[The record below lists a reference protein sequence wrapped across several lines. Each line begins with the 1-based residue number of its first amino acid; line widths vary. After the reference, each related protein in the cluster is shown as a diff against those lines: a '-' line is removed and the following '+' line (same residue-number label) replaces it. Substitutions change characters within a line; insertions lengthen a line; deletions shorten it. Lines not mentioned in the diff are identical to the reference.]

1 MHLPF
6 PQDLHDFVWLEA
18 RDFRPALFTG
28 QGQESSQFAASTLRR
43 KFQRQ
48 HTSRQALRVSG
59 RTLAKTRAQRKLA
72 LPRVAQ
78 PQRPLASEVFFR
90 AAFAPT
96 ARCSAGRQRRLI
108 FKFARHPAPGSAST
122 QHRDVMTLTVCI
134 NAQGLVYLQDE
145 DDRVIDLLA
154 DEYVARGDAAHG
166 QDDGTT
172 LFVVSD
178 SECQG
183 DKGIRATCCSVD
195 QLVIY
200 GGQHCVDW
208 VSQSNT
214 DYAMLQR
221 QFPDIGGRDGGAVK
235 LLQVLACCQGTV
247 ETLNYRGTLVGD
259 HADYV
264 RGGEDDV
271 RSEDDDIIDD
281 QSDGCLDDY

>member
-1 MHLPF
+1 MCASLRSAHTPSLVGRCNTSPVHRYGPGPYTYWTGLTMHLPF

-90 AAFAPT
+90 AAIAPT

-134 NAQGLVYLQDE
+134 NAQGLVYLRACPQ
-145 DDRVIDLLA
+145 
-154 DEYVARGDAAHG
+154 ARCRRPCPRRRIFA
-166 QDDGTT
+166 
-172 LFVVSD
+172 
-178 SECQG
+178 
-183 DKGIRATCCSVD
+183 
-195 QLVIY
+195 
-200 GGQHCVDW
+200 
-208 VSQSNT
+208 
-214 DYAMLQR
+214 
-221 QFPDIGGRDGGAVK
+221 
-235 LLQVLACCQGTV
+235 
-247 ETLNYRGTLVGD
+247 
-259 HADYV
+259 
-264 RGGEDDV
+264 
-271 RSEDDDIIDD
+271 
-281 QSDGCLDDY
+281 

>member
-1 MHLPF
+1 
-6 PQDLHDFVWLEA
+6 
-18 RDFRPALFTG
+18 
-28 QGQESSQFAASTLRR
+28 
-43 KFQRQ
+43 
-48 HTSRQALRVSG
+48 
-59 RTLAKTRAQRKLA
+59 
-72 LPRVAQ
+72 
-78 PQRPLASEVFFR
+78 
-90 AAFAPT
+90 
-96 ARCSAGRQRRLI
+96 
-108 FKFARHPAPGSAST
+108 
-122 QHRDVMTLTVCI
+122 MTLTVCI

-154 DEYVARGDAAHG
+154 DECVARGDAAHG

-214 DYAMLQR
+214 DYAVLQR

>member
-78 PQRPLASEVFFR
+78 PQRPLASEVFF
-90 AAFAPT
+90 T
-96 ARCSAGRQRRLI
+96 
-108 FKFARHPAPGSAST
+108 
-122 QHRDVMTLTVCI
+122 
-134 NAQGLVYLQDE
+134 
-145 DDRVIDLLA
+145 
-154 DEYVARGDAAHG
+154 
-166 QDDGTT
+166 
-172 LFVVSD
+172 
-178 SECQG
+178 
-183 DKGIRATCCSVD
+183 
-195 QLVIY
+195 
-200 GGQHCVDW
+200 
-208 VSQSNT
+208 T
-214 DYAMLQR
+214 DYAVLQR

-235 LLQVLACCQGTV
+235 LLQVLACCQGTA